1 MQTRAWA
8 VTSEHRHALIAAPTG
23 SGKTLAAFL
32 SAINDLVVEGLDRG
46 LSDEVHVL
54 YVSPLKA
61 LSNDIRKN
69 LQEPLAG
76 IRERLLALGLPDVGI
91 RDAVRTGDTP
101 QAERERMRRQPPH
114 ILVTTPESLYI
125 LLTSASG
132 RAMLK
137 SVKSVIVDELH
148 ALAGVKR
155 GAHLALTLERLEA
168 LCERSP
174 VRIGLSATVK
184 PLDAMARFLIGD
196 RPQEVVIIDA
206 GHVRERDL
214 GVELPRSPLTAVMAN
229 EVWAELYDR
238 LAELIAQHRTTLIFV
253 NQRRVAERAAR
264 HLAERL
270 GEEHVTAHHG
280 SLAREHRLDAEQR
293 LKSGELKALV
303 ATSSLELGI
312 DIGDIDLV
320 CQLGSPRSVN
330 AFLQRV
336 GRAGH
341 AIGAIPKG
349 RLFPLAL
356 DDLLECTALLDAVQR
371 GELDRIHVPDK
382 PLDALAQQV
391 IAEVACQEWPL
402 DALYER
408 LRRADPYRELDARR
422 IRAGGADAGRWIRH
436 AAWPPRRLP
445 ALDAVNRVL
454 RARRGARLAAVT
466 NAGVIPDQFDYDV
479 VLLPEEHRV
488 GTLNEDFAFESLAG
502 DMFQLGNASYR
513 IVKVETGKVMVEDAR
528 GQPPSMPFWLGESL
542 GRTDE
547 LSHAVS
553 RLSAQADDATRR
565 RRGGLRAL
573 VARRAT
579 TARRR
584 GAAARAVPRRV
595 EGRAGPS
602 ADRGAH
608 RVRALLRRGRRQAPG
623 DPLAARL
630 AHQQGLGPGAA
641 QAHVPQVQLR
651 AAGQRARRQHR
662 AVARADAQ
670 LCARRGAPLPQEHE
684 RARAAGAGAARRAD
698 VRHALSLER
707 HRVARGAAHERRAA
721 RCRRSSSAPMPKT

>member
-1 MQTRAWA
+1 MPFHPAVSGWLAQRFGQPTEVQHRAWA
-8 VTSEHRHALIAAPTG
+8 VTSQHRHALIAAPTG

-32 SAINDLVVEGLDRG
+32 SAINDLVVEGLARG

-76 IRERLLALGLPDVGI
+76 IREGLQAMGLPDVGI

-101 QAERERMRRQPPH
+101 QPERERMRRQPPH

-137 SVKSVIVDELH
+137 SVKTVIVDELH

-168 LCERSP
+168 LVRAAAGAHRP
-174 VRIGLSATVK
+174 VGHREA
-184 PLDAMARFLIGD
+184 ARCDGAFPD
-196 RPQEVVIIDA
+196 RRPQPKTVEVIDA

-214 GVELPRSPLTAVMAN
+214 AIEVPRSPLTAVMAN
-229 EVWAELYDR
+229 EVWSELYDR

-270 GEEHVTAHHG
+270 GEQHVTAHHG

-293 LKSGELKALV
+293 LKAGGLKALV

-330 AFLQRV
+330 ALLQRV

-356 DDLLECTALLDAVQR
+356 DDLLECTALLDAVRR

-382 PLDALAQQV
+382 PFDALAQQ
-391 IAEVACQEWPL
+391 I
-402 DALYER
+402 D
-408 LRRADPYRELDARR
+408 
-422 IRAGGADAGRWIRH
+422 
-436 AAWPPRRLP
+436 
-445 ALDAVNRVL
+445 
-454 RARRGARLAAVT
+454 
-466 NAGVIPDQFDYDV
+466 
-479 VLLPEEHRV
+479 
-488 GTLNEDFAFESLAG
+488 
-502 DMFQLGNASYR
+502 
-513 IVKVETGKVMVEDAR
+513 
-528 GQPPSMPFWLGESL
+528 
-542 GRTDE
+542 
-547 LSHAVS
+547 
-553 RLSAQADDATRR
+553 
-565 RRGGLRAL
+565 RRGG
-573 VARRAT
+573 
-579 TARRR
+579 
-584 GAAARAVPRRV
+584 VPGV
-595 EGRAGPS
+595 
-602 ADRGAH
+602 
-608 RVRALLRRGRRQAPG
+608 
-623 DPLAARL
+623 
-630 AHQQGLGPGAA
+630 
-641 QAHVPQVQLR
+641 
-651 AAGQRARRQHR
+651 
-662 AVARADAQ
+662 
-670 LCARRGAPLPQEHE
+670 
-684 RARAAGAGAARRAD
+684 
-698 VRHALSLER
+698 
-707 HRVARGAAHERRAA
+707 AA
-721 RCRRSSSAPMPKT
+721 RCVVRPAAPCRRRTAN